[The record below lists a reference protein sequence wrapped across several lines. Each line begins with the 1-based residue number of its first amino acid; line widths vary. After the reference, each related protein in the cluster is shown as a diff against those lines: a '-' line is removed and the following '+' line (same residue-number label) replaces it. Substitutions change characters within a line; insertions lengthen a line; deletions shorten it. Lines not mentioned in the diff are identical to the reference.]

1 MNYEGHLFFQIVQN
15 FIYNSK
21 MSKNIQENVF
31 GLHIIAFELVLK
43 KWPITKRI
51 PVIGSERVNKQS

>member
-1 MNYEGHLFFQIVQN
+1 MNYEGHLFFQNVQN

-43 KWPITKRI
+43 K
-51 PVIGSERVNKQS
+51 